1 MKTKWIMLLL
11 SSVLLCSCKNDKT
24 ENNSEGE
31 NKVTVDNIFKV
42 TVTVIAK
49 KNDDFCLLYTED
61 GSINFTQGSVWQ
73 NVKGNENEQ
82 QVVFNLPKE
91 AYPTQLRI
99 DFGMNK
105 EQEDI
110 TLKAIVCEY
119 NGNKK
124 EIRGNDLGLL
134 FRPDDSKCT
143 FDSSTGLIKAIV
155 KDGQKQSPSFYPQ
168 EAILGPELIKLA
180 N

>member
-1 MKTKWIMLLL
+1 MKTNLIILLFSMSIL
-11 SSVLLCSCKNDKT
+11 FSCKNDKT
-24 ENNSEGE
+24 ESNTEAE
-31 NKVTVDNIFKV
+31 KKETVDNVFKV
-42 TVTVIAK
+42 TVNVIAK

-73 NVKGNENEQ
+73 NLKGNENEQ
-82 QVVFNLPKE
+82 QVVFNLPKDV
-91 AYPTQLRI
+91 YPTQLRI

-110 TLKAIVCEY
+110 TLKGIICEY
-119 NGNKK
+119 NGKKK

-143 FDSSTGLIKAIV
+143 FDSSTGIIKAII

-168 EAILGPELIKLA
+168 EANLGPELIKLA
-180 N
+180 K